1 MEIQERYNIEETLN
15 TFSFCPKKPS
25 LYLLWWFLSGIAV
38 GVIVLL
44 FFDHHLEESMRW
56 AIYIVLFYLA
66 VQSLYDSIVSS
77 RIRYTFNGNENA
89 VYKFSPIFG
98 KRKIMKLHE
107 VVIFA
112 HSEMGNWY
120 YALGAARSQFVKNY
134 ILSESFSSGKK
145 SLGRQDAYERFIL
158 KKIDKLVESVQTQA

>member
-1 MEIQERYNIEETLN
+1 MEIQERYNIEETLH

-25 LYLLWWFLSGIAV
+25 LNTLWWSLLGIIG

-44 FFDHHLEESMRW
+44 FFENYLDESLRW
-56 AIYIVLFYLA
+56 AIYILIFCLGI
-66 VQSLYDSIVSS
+66 QGLYDVKVGSKV
-77 RIRYTFNGNENA
+77 RYIFNSNENA
-89 VYKFSPIFG
+89 VYKWSPILG

-107 VVIFA
+107 VTIFA

-120 YALGAARSQFVKNY
+120 YALGAARSQFEKNY

-145 SLGRQDAYERFIL
+145 CQSRQAAYEKFIL
-158 KKIDKLVESVQTQA
+158 QKLDRLVESVQT